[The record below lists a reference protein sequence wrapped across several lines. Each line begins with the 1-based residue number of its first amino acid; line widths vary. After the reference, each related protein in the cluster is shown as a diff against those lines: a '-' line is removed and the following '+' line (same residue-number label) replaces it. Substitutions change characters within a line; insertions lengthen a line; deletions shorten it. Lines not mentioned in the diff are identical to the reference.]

1 MLSPFTF
8 SRSRSKCK
16 VQVSSV
22 LHFFRHIP
30 SLCFFIVPS
39 SNSSLGRCIFLCS
52 LFLSI
57 PRLSLSRRFAAS
69 PSAVSR
75 YVSFSVPLSLSH
87 VLAELFPLSLFT
99 HLPLTLAIVS
109 LAFDSPCGYRVT
121 KLATACVTATADW
134 LITFYPFRSP
144 IPTSLSK

>member
-1 MLSPFTF
+1 MPFAFTF

-22 LHFFRHIP
+22 LHSFRHIP

-57 PRLSLSRRFAAS
+57 PRLSSSRRFAAS
-69 PSAVSR
+69 PSVVSR
-75 YVSFSVPLSLSH
+75 YVSFSVPLSLS
-87 VLAELFPLSLFT
+87 LTSSQLFPLSLFT
-99 HLPLTLAIVS
+99 HAPAHVRYCQSGFRFSVWIPRNKVS
-109 LAFDSPCGYRVT
+109 DSV
-121 KLATACVTATADW
+121 CVTATAD
-134 LITFYPFRSP
+134 
-144 IPTSLSK
+144 